1 MAGASRI
8 LQFMK
13 SNFLGVDDVDLLGL
27 LLRFFTCSFDL
38 RVVDRSVVCHLSP
51 RPAPPAPQSL
61 SHNISR
67 HRSPSRRPARG
78 CVSCFCVLRDEY
90 NLSVDRTICPF
101 FAWLAS
107 SCCCSWVRLLYS
119 YPPHHSLTSTGWR
132 GPGRPTRWRVGV
144 RLAHLVRHHRL
155 HRPHS
160 G

>member
-1 MAGASRI
+1 M
-8 LQFMK
+8 
-13 SNFLGVDDVDLLGL
+13 DLLGL
-27 LLRFFTCSFDL
+27 FLRFCTTSFEL
-38 RVVDRSVVCHLSP
+38 RAVNRSVFCHLSP

-107 SCCCSWVRLLYS
+107 SCCCWLRLPYRCYTCS
-119 YPPHHSLTSTGWR
+119 RHIINLTSTGWR
-132 GPGRPTRWRVGV
+132 RWWARPPDALASACPPRTPSPPSPTSSPSFSVGLS
-144 RLAHLVRHHRL
+144 RLFVFIF
-155 HRPHS
+155 
-160 G
+160 